1 MSRLKIKK
9 IRHGGKYKMQS
20 NLIDKYIKLSRII
33 ITFLVFIVLNCWFLY
48 ENDPQWIFSI
58 IISVLVLVISFPS
71 SKICKFFINK
81 GDKIESKILKVL
93 YYIFALPIVFT
104 LLLFIVGIFCSFVV
118 TLLENAGSLS
128 LGSGILIAFIGIG
141 IFTCVLVPYFQTLI
155 ILILRYFFKGKD
167 N

>member
-33 ITFLVFIVLNCWFLY
+33 ITFLV
-48 ENDPQWIFSI
+48 
-58 IISVLVLVISFPS
+58 FPS